1 MSRVVVGISALDC
14 ESAVAILV
22 DGKVAWAASEERFT
36 RRKQQAG
43 FPHRSL
49 EEGLRYASLSPKDVD
64 AVAYS
69 FLDARREGREQL
81 RNFRASLAD
90 ELRASTPYSARAY
103 HVYRFARST
112 ANGVLRLQPRYHRQ
126 LIDGLRVHQLEGKLT
141 YVPHHLTHA
150 ASCYRTSGRDRVLL
164 VVMDGYGTGECST
177 IWLGEHGRMRQ
188 LASIRSP
195 HSLGNMYASATQALG
210 FIPNRHEGK
219 VLGLAAHGNPEPVRG
234 KLLEHVRNT
243 PGTYRIESM
252 IHLEREAR
260 RFARELRREDVAA
273 GFQSVLEETGVA
285 MVRHYVERHETPFV
299 AVAGGVMA
307 NVKFN
312 QRIAEI
318 PGVEDVWVFPAMA
331 DAGTAWGAAL
341 CDSGAAA
348 ASPAERL
355 RDAYLGPDYSP
366 QEIEQA
372 LRRQDLQPLAVDDLE
387 RTIAVL
393 LTTGAC
399 VARFDGRMEF
409 GPRALGNRSILVRAI
424 DPTTNDSLNKRLR
437 RTEFMPFAPV
447 TLWEHAQACY
457 RNIDRGRSSA
467 EFMTM
472 TFDCTDRMREESPAA
487 VHVDNTARP
496 QLVRRDV
503 QPSYHRIVEE
513 YCRLTGIPTVI
524 NTSFNMHEEPI
535 VCSPDD
541 AVRAFLDGDLEFLA
555 LGPHLVANPRA
566 PFTSAALKRL
576 ADETENTAPS
586 PCLS

>member
-22 DGKVAWAASEERFT
+22 DGNAVWAASEERFT
-36 RRKQQAG
+36 RKKQQAG
-43 FPHRSL
+43 FPHRAL
-49 EEGLRYASLSPKDVD
+49 EEGLRYTSLSVKDVD

-69 FLDARREGREQL
+69 FLDARREGREKI
-81 RNFRASLAD
+81 RNFRENVVD
-90 ELRASTPYSARAY
+90 ELRASTPFTARAY
-103 HVYRFARST
+103 HLYRFARST
-112 ANGVLRLQPRYHRQ
+112 ANGVLRLHPRYHRQ
-126 LIDGLRVHQLEGKLT
+126 LIEGLRVHQLDGKLT

-177 IWLGEHGRMRQ
+177 IWLGEGGRMQQ

-234 KLLEHVRNT
+234 RLLEHVRSG

-252 IHLEREAR
+252 IDLERHAR
-260 RFARELRREDVAA
+260 RFARDLRREDVAA
-273 GFQSVLEETGVA
+273 GFQSVLEGTGVA
-285 MVRHYVERHETPFV
+285 MVRHYVERYQTPHV
-299 AVAGGVMA
+299 AMAGGVMA

-341 CDSGAAA
+341 CDDATAAA
-348 ASPAERL
+348 APAERL
-355 RDAYLGPDYSP
+355 RGVCLGPDYSGK
-366 QEIEQA
+366 EIEQA
-372 LRRQDLQPLAVDDLE
+372 LHRQNLQPLQVDDLE
-387 RTIAVL
+387 RSIAVL

-409 GPRALGNRSILVRAI
+409 GPRALGHRTILVRAT
-424 DPTTNDSLNKRLR
+424 DPGTNDSLNKRLR

-447 TLWEHAQACY
+447 TLAEHAHTCY

-472 TFDCTDRMREESPAA
+472 TFDCTERMREQSPAA
-487 VHVDNTARP
+487 VHVDHTARP

-513 YCRLTGIPTVI
+513 YYRLTGIPTVI

-555 LGPHLVANPRA
+555 LGSHLVANPRA
-566 PFTSAALKRL
+566 PFTRAALERL
-576 ADETENTAPS
+576 AAETEHAPTT
-586 PCLS
+586 CLS